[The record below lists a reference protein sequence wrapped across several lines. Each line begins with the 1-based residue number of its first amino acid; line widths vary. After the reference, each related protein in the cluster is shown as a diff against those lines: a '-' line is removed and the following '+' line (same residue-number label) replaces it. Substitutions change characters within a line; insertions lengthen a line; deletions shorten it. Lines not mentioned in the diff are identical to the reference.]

1 MANSNQQDAQA
12 RRQQQYE
19 LQRIL
24 ARYQHEYHTGKSP
37 RIEAYVQQYPQFA
50 AELIDFA
57 FYFHTIAADLPEPG
71 ATPAATLSPAAEKA
85 LVQIKA
91 AEPEPEATPAAGESA
106 AAAEAPAQISTQPAP
121 TISGLFQQGLD
132 AGYAPPEL
140 AESLGISWD
149 VLAKLEAHAISV
161 TSIPRTLIQ
170 RIAGTLS
177 VLPETILAYLREATA
192 GQAGTFYYA
201 DQPPTQQ
208 QETFLEAIQA
218 SPELSSQQKGE
229 WAKIVEQEVAG
240 A

>member
-57 FYFHTIAADLPEPG
+57 FYFHTIASDLPEPG

-85 LVQIKA
+85 FIQIKA
-91 AEPEPEATPAAGESA
+91 AEPETEATPAAGES

-161 TSIPRTLIQ
+161 TSIPHTLIQ
-170 RIAGTLS
+170 RMAGTLS
-177 VLPETILAYLREATA
+177 VLPETISAYLSGATA
-192 GQAGTFYYA
+192 AQAGAFYYA

-218 SPELSSQQKGE
+218 SPELSPQQKGE